1 MIARAMFENFTRTEI
16 KTSGARI
23 VTVYG
28 GNGPPLLLMHG
39 NPFSHL
45 SWHKFAPRLA
55 EQFTVVATDLRG
67 YGDSEKPPG
76 GADHANYS
84 FRAMA
89 QDQIEVMA
97 ALGHDRFYAAGHDR
111 GARVLHRMC
120 LDHPS
125 KVVRAAILD
134 IIPQHH
140 LLNNVTRAWGTFSWH
155 WFFMIQPYDF
165 PERLMSADPD
175 YFIEKKLA
183 KTAKGLSFFDPRAL
197 AEYKRY
203 FRNPATVHAMCEDYR
218 ATHGVDLDMDTEDF
232 AAGRKIAC
240 PVLLL
245 WGATGGVGR
254 NHDAEQIW
262 RRYASDIRGAKALP
276 CGHYLSEEAPEETY
290 RELRDFFAAGE
301 LAGHSGARA
310 ARARN
315 P

>member
-1 MIARAMFENFTRTEI
+1 
-16 KTSGARI
+16 
-23 VTVYG
+23 
-28 GNGPPLLLMHG
+28 
-39 NPFSHL
+39 
-45 SWHKFAPRLA
+45 
-55 EQFTVVATDLRG
+55 
-67 YGDSEKPPG
+67 
-76 GADHANYS
+76 
-84 FRAMA
+84 MA
-89 QDQIEVMA
+89 QDQVEVMA
-97 ALGHDRFYAAGHDR
+97 ALGHERFYAAGHDR

-120 LDHPS
+120 LDHPG

-134 IIPQHH
+134 ILPQHH

-165 PERLMSADPD
+165 PERLMGADPD

-183 KTAKGLSFFDPRAL
+183 KTAQGLSFFDPRAL

-218 ATHGVDLDMDTEDF
+218 ATHGVDLDTDTVDF
-232 AAGRKIAC
+232 AAGRKIEC

-254 NHDAEQIW
+254 NHKPEDIW

-290 RELRDFFAAGE
+290 RELRQFFADGE
-301 LAGHSGARA
+301 LG
-310 ARARN
+310 
-315 P
+315 